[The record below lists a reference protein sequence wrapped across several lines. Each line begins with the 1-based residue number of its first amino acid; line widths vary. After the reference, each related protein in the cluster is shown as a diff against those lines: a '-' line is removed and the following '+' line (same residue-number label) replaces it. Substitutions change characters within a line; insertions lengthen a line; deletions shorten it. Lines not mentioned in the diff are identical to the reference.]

1 MSSLTIDVVSAE
13 NEIYSGE
20 ATFVSLPGEQGD
32 LGIYPNHAPLI
43 TKIKPGVVTIK
54 KDGSDDD
61 ETIFVAG
68 GILEVQ
74 PQSITVLA
82 DTAIRA
88 EDLDEDRLLEAQK
101 KAQEELSKLENT
113 EQIATVE
120 NELAVLAAEI
130 ATVRKLKKRQI

>member
-1 MSSLTIDVVSAE
+1 M
-13 NEIYSGE
+13 
-20 ATFVSLPGEQGD
+20 
-32 LGIYPNHAPLI
+32 
-43 TKIKPGVVTIK
+43 
-54 KDGSDDD
+54 
-61 ETIFVAG
+61 
-68 GILEVQ
+68 Q

-113 EQIATVE
+113 EQIASVE

>member
-1 MSSLTIDVVSAE
+1 M
-13 NEIYSGE
+13 G
-20 ATFVSLPGEQGD
+20 
-32 LGIYPNHAPLI
+32 
-43 TKIKPGVVTIK
+43 
-54 KDGSDDD
+54 DD

-113 EQIATVE
+113 EQIASVE

-130 ATVRKLKKRQI
+130 ATVRKLKKDRSDTSNLTTIS

>member
-1 MSSLTIDVVSAE
+1 M
-13 NEIYSGE
+13 
-20 ATFVSLPGEQGD
+20 
-32 LGIYPNHAPLI
+32 GIYPNHAPLI

-54 KDGSDDD
+54 KDGSDD

-113 EQIATVE
+113 EQIASVE

>member
-1 MSSLTIDVVSAE
+1 MSSLTVDVVSAE

-54 KDGSDDD
+54 KDGSND

-74 PQSITVLA
+74 PRSITVLA

-88 EDLDEDRLLEAQK
+88 EDLDEGRLLDAQK

-113 EQIATVE
+113 EQIASVE

>member
-1 MSSLTIDVVSAE
+1 M
-13 NEIYSGE
+13 
-20 ATFVSLPGEQGD
+20 
-32 LGIYPNHAPLI
+32 GIYPNHAPLI

-54 KDGSDDD
+54 KDGSDD

-101 KAQEELSKLENT
+101 KLKKNCQNLKILNKLPQLKMNCGSCCGNCNCSK
-113 EQIATVE
+113 V
-120 NELAVLAAEI
+120 
-130 ATVRKLKKRQI
+130 KKRQI

>member
-54 KDGSDDD
+54 KDGSDD

-74 PQSITVLA
+74 QNLLQFLQIQ
-82 DTAIRA
+82 
-88 EDLDEDRLLEAQK
+88 LLEPRTLTK
-101 KAQEELSKLENT
+101 TDYWKHK
-113 EQIATVE
+113 
-120 NELAVLAAEI
+120 
-130 ATVRKLKKRQI
+130 RKLKKNCQNLKILNKLPQLKMN